1 MMGKKVLILGSD
13 GMVGRCL
20 YSYLSKNTELTV
32 YGTSR
37 KENISENMFILHTDH
52 LEKDLLKIQQVDY
65 IINCIGKLKNSNADE
80 LRSVNGKFPHTLLGL
95 VNKTKTIIIHIST
108 DAVFDDQ
115 SKIVTESS
123 IPNPNDIYGK
133 SKLQGEI
140 YSSPH
145 ITIRTS
151 FLGIAEKGLIHWA
164 QTTGEHNLS
173 GFTNQSWSG
182 CTTLQFAKLCEDLIL
197 NSNFKKILKNTQ
209 ILHFA
214 PIGPISKYEII
225 QNIVE
230 VFGINKKV
238 VPQKSNEIT
247 RILRSEIIDLRGN
260 LRYTDSIQNALT
272 ELVLFEKNEKEK
284 TSIYPR
290 N

>member
-1 MMGKKVLILGSD
+1 MMGKKFLILGSD

-37 KENISENMFILHTDH
+37 KKSTSNNIFILRTDH
-52 LEKDLLKIQQVDY
+52 LEKDLLKIPQVDY
-65 IINCIGKLKNSNADE
+65 IINCIGKLKNSSVEE
-80 LRSVNGKFPHTLLGL
+80 LRNINEKFPHNLVDL
-95 VNKTKTIIIHIST
+95 VNKTKTILIQIST
-108 DAVFDDQ
+108 DAVFDEQ

-123 IPNPNDIYGK
+123 TPNPNDAYGK
-133 SKLQGEI
+133 SKLKGEI
-140 YSSPH
+140 HSSPH

-151 FLGIAEKGLIHWA
+151 FLGIGNKGLINWA
-164 QTTGEHNLS
+164 QTTADHALA

-182 CTTLQFAKLCEDLIL
+182 CTTLQFAKLCEELVL
-197 NSNFKKILKNTQ
+197 NSNFKKSLKNTK

-214 PIGPISKYEII
+214 PIGPLSKYEII
-225 QNIVE
+225 QNIVD
-230 VFGINKKV
+230 VFGINKEV

-247 RILRSEIIDLRGN
+247 RTLRSEILDLRGN

-272 ELVLFEKNEKEK
+272 ELMLFENNEKEK
-284 TSIYPR
+284 TSIHPR